1 MPAMLRASLL
11 TVGLVLSHL
20 IPSLAVAQV
29 PAPLSAPGLPLLVPK
44 GRIQWTLSAEFENW
58 DWRWNNGGRE
68 EAVADFNAPLDRR
81 FLPTLGASEDALRRA
96 TGIEALNLSVGRAV
110 ASQIVGRNTFGIGG
124 ALGLTRWLTVR
135 GWVPIVA
142 VDAEP
147 RVVIDSSGANA
158 AFNPASPVYGDAA
171 GRAAT
176 QSFFIELNS
185 ALAVLNGRIAA
196 GDYDSDPALKQRAI
210 ETAARVQA
218 KQADLTALL
227 QSPTADFAPTR
238 TSAAGVAL
246 LQLVATLRSDLA
258 AVGVT
263 GATGQPALP
272 GSRLGYAGFEEYLTN
287 PDGSIRT
294 GRIDTPV
301 YSYLGDVEVGAS
313 IGLIDRYPASTFG
326 SGIRT
331 VLDGT
336 VRLRTAQ
343 LDQPDRL
350 FDVGTGD
357 RQPDVEISLV
367 TDLSLG
373 RLGAR
378 LTGGYNLQLPGNQN
392 RRVTP
397 REQPIAPATS
407 LAGVRRDPG
416 DVVRLSA
423 QPFFRLAPYL
433 MFYAGVDYWSR
444 GVDQYSYVAGQPE
457 VEGVDLAVL
466 ADGSKSTFMTV
477 NAGLTYTHSG
487 VDKLGRRKLPM
498 DASFRYQRIV
508 RSQTGILPDA
518 HLVRIDLRFYTRLF
532 GEQNGA
538 PAR

>member
-1 MPAMLRASLL
+1 MLVTLRTALL
-11 TVGLVLSHL
+11 AVGLVLSQ
-20 IPSLAVAQV
+20 LALSPASAQV
-29 PAPLSAPGLPLLVPK
+29 PASLAAPGLPLLVPK
-44 GRIQWTLSAEFENW
+44 GRIQWTLTGEFENW

-68 EAVADFNAPLDRR
+68 EYVADFNAPLDRR
-81 FLPTLGASEDALRRA
+81 FLPTLGASEEALRRA
-96 TGIEALNLSVGRAV
+96 TGIQSLNLSVGRAI
-110 ASQIVGRNTFGIGG
+110 ASQIVGRNTFGVGG

-142 VDAEP
+142 VDAEQ
-147 RVVIDSSGANA
+147 RLAIDSSGANA
-158 AFNPASPVYGDAA
+158 AFNPASPVYGDAT
-171 GRAAT
+171 GRATT

-185 ALAVLNGRIAA
+185 ALALLSGRIAA
-196 GDYDSDPALKQRAI
+196 GDYDSDPPLKQRAV
-210 ETAARVQA
+210 ETLARVQA
-218 KQADLTALL
+218 KQAELSALL
-227 QSPTADFAPTR
+227 QSPTADFAPTQS
-238 TSAAGVAL
+238 SAAGVAL
-246 LQLVATLRSDLA
+246 LQVVATLRSDLA
-258 AVGVT
+258 AVGIN
-263 GATGQPALP
+263 GLTGQPALP
-272 GSRLGYAGFEEYLTN
+272 GSRLGYAGFENYLTN
-287 PDGSIRT
+287 PDGVIRT

-313 IGLIDRYPASTFG
+313 IGLIDRFPASAFG

-343 LDQPDRL
+343 LDRPDRL

-357 RQPDVEISLV
+357 RQPDVELSLV
-367 TDLSLG
+367 TDLAVG

-397 REQPIAPATS
+397 RDQPIAPATS

-416 DVVRLSA
+416 DVLRLSA

-433 MFYAGVDYWSR
+433 MLYGGVDYWSR
-444 GVDQYSYVAGQPE
+444 GVDEYSYVAGQPDI
-457 VEGVDLAVL
+457 EGVDLAVL
-466 ADGSKSTFMTV
+466 ADGSESTFITV
-477 NAGLTYTHSG
+477 NAGLTYSHSG
-487 VDKLGRRKLPM
+487 IDKLGRRKLPM

-532 GEQNGA
+532 GERNGA
-538 PAR
+538 TAR